1 LTNTSLSFGAYALPS
16 YHAETDPPQGV
27 YMRRL
32 IDRLAWAEALGFD
45 AIWLNEHHFSPWGG
59 MMPSPPVALAALSQR
74 TSRVRLGT
82 SVSVLALHHPVHVA
96 EQLAMLDLISGGRL
110 ELGVGRGSAPFDH
123 EVFGFDFSHAQA
135 RTLEALEV
143 ILQAWRGEPFSHTG
157 TYFQV
162 PSVQVWPRPEQRPHP
177 PVWISCSS
185 SRESF
190 EWTARHGYNL
200 LTIGFVKPVP
210 RFAELTRAY
219 RQLHPEGQ
227 ITTLY
232 HSVVGENGARARQQ
246 ATDAIGRFLGQMLES
261 LTLSPAS
268 AARPSPVED
277 LSIER
282 MVDQARLVAGS
293 PADVA
298 AMLESLQ
305 REVGFT
311 QVALMFQFG
320 GLSDEVA
327 RESMALFAAEV
338 MPRLRSAAPMVGEVL
353 A

>member
-1 LTNTSLSFGAYALPS
+1 LTNALSFGAYALPS

-27 YMRRL
+27 YLRRL

-59 MMPSPPVALAALSQR
+59 MLPSPPMALAALAQR
-74 TSRVRLGT
+74 TTRVRLGT
-82 SVSVLALHHPVHVA
+82 SVSVLALHHPIHIA

-110 ELGVGRGSAPFDH
+110 DLGVGRGSAPFDH
-123 EVFGFDFSHAQA
+123 EVFRLDFAQAQA

-143 ILQAWRGEPFSHTG
+143 ILQAWRGEPFSFNG

-162 PSVQVWPRPEQRPHP
+162 PPVQVWPRPEQRPHP

-185 SRESF
+185 SPESF

-219 RQLHPEGQ
+219 RELHPDGQ

-232 HSVVGENGARARQQ
+232 HSVVCEDGARARDL
-246 ATDAIGRFLGQMLES
+246 ATDAIDRFLGQMRES
-261 LTLSPAS
+261 LTLSS
-268 AARPSPVED
+268 GQRRPSPVED
-277 LSIER
+277 LVIER
-282 MVDQARLVAGS
+282 MVDEARLVAGS
-293 PADVA
+293 PSEVA
-298 AMLESLQ
+298 AMLRYLQ
-305 REVGFT
+305 AEVGFT

-320 GLSDEVA
+320 GLSDEIA
-327 RESMALFAAEV
+327 RESMSLFAAEV
-338 MPRLRSAAPMVGEVL
+338 MPCLRSAT
-353 A
+353 